1 VSADLA
7 EPPPPNAG
15 PGAGPSVGPSAGP
28 GAGPGGGLPG
38 ADLAEPPPPNAGP
51 GAGPGGGLPG
61 PAAAHAGAV
70 RPGVPSG
77 LASAARVFEH
87 RAYQYRR
94 AFRGSLFGSFVNP
107 ALFLMAMGLGLG
119 GIVNARSPGAFS
131 GVTYLQF
138 LAPGLLAG
146 SAMQQAIFESTFP
159 VMYGLVWRRIF
170 HAMYATPIG
179 PQAIAVGTLAWIA
192 FRLALVAAVFTI
204 VAALFGALKSPL
216 ALLGIPAAVIT
227 GLAFAGGMGAFMAT
241 QRTPDKFSAIFR
253 WVITPLFLFSGTF
266 FPISS
271 LPAALQPIAWLSPL
285 WHGVE
290 LTRGATLGTL
300 LDDPILTLIHVAV
313 LIGLAVGGGA
323 LFVRNVRRK
332 LAA

>member
-1 VSADLA
+1 MAA
-7 EPPPPNAG
+7 PTAR
-15 PGAGPSVGPSAGP
+15 PGA
-28 GAGPGGGLPG
+28 
-38 ADLAEPPPPNAGP
+38 
-51 GAGPGGGLPG
+51 
-61 PAAAHAGAV
+61 
-70 RPGVPSG
+70 PSG
-77 LASAARVFEH
+77 IQAAARVFEH

-94 AFRGSLFGSFVNP
+94 SFRGSLFGSFVNP
-107 ALFLMAMGLGLG
+107 ALYLMAMGLGLG
-119 GIVNARSPGAFS
+119 GIVNARSPEAFG

-146 SAMQQAIFESTFP
+146 FAMQQAIFEATFP
-159 VMYGLVWRRIF
+159 VMEGLVWRRIF

-179 PQAIAVGTLAWIA
+179 PRAVAVGTLAWIA
-192 FRLALVAAVFTI
+192 FRLTLIAVVFTI
-204 VAALFGALKSPL
+204 VSWPFGALVSPL

-227 GLAFAGGMGAFMAT
+227 GLAFAGVMGAYMAT

-253 WVITPLFLFSGTF
+253 WAIMPLFLFSGTF

-290 LTRGATLGTL
+290 LTRGASLGTL
-300 LDDPILTLIHVAV
+300 LQNPVMALAHLAALTGLTLLGA
-313 LIGLAVGGGA
+313 A
-323 LFVRNVRRK
+323 LFIRNVRRK

>member
-1 VSADLA
+1 MTAGVA
-7 EPPPPNAG
+7 EPPPRSIEAR
-15 PGAGPSVGPSAGP
+15 PGA
-28 GAGPGGGLPG
+28 
-38 ADLAEPPPPNAGP
+38 
-51 GAGPGGGLPG
+51 
-61 PAAAHAGAV
+61 
-70 RPGVPSG
+70 PSG
-77 LASAARVFEH
+77 FQAAARVFEH

-107 ALFLMAMGLGLG
+107 ALFLLAMGVGLG
-119 GIVNARSPGAFS
+119 GYVNATSPDAFG

-179 PQAIAVGTLAWIA
+179 PRAVAIGTLAWIA
-192 FRLALVAAVFTI
+192 FRLGLVALIFI
-204 VAALFGALKSPL
+204 FVAWLFGAVSSPL
-216 ALLGIPAAVIT
+216 AILGIPTAILT
-227 GLAFAGGMGAFMAT
+227 GLAFAGPMGAYMAT

-253 WVITPLFLFSGTF
+253 WVVTPLFLFSGTF
-266 FPISS
+266 FPIES
-271 LPAALQPIAWLSPL
+271 LPGAIQPIAWLSPL

-290 LTRGATLGTL
+290 LTRGLTLGTI
-300 LDDPILTLIHVAV
+300 LDDPLRATAHIAILVGLVA
-313 LIGLAVGGGA
+313 LGSA
-323 LFVRNVRRK
+323 LFIRNVHRK

>member
-1 VSADLA
+1 VSTPTRDLEA
-7 EPPPPNAG
+7 R
-15 PGAGPSVGPSAGP
+15 
-28 GAGPGGGLPG
+28 
-38 ADLAEPPPPNAGP
+38 
-51 GAGPGGGLPG
+51 
-61 PAAAHAGAV
+61 PA
-70 RPGVPSG
+70 VPSG
-77 LASAARVFEH
+77 FQAAARVFEH

-107 ALFLMAMGLGLG
+107 ALFLTAMGLGLG
-119 GIVNARSPGAFS
+119 GYVNASSPDAFG

-146 SAMQQAIFESTFP
+146 SAMQQGIFEATFP

-179 PQAIAVGTLAWIA
+179 PRAVALGTLAWIA
-192 FRLALVAAVFTI
+192 FRLALVAAIFTL
-204 VAALFGALKSPL
+204 VAWAFGAVASPL
-216 ALLGIPAAVIT
+216 AILGIPAAILT
-227 GLAFAGGMGAFMAT
+227 GLAFAGPMGAYMAT

-266 FPISS
+266 FPIES
-271 LPAALQPIAWLSPL
+271 LPGALQPIAWLSPL
-285 WHGVE
+285 FHGVE

-300 LDDPILTLIHVAV
+300 LDDPLRALAHLAILV
-313 LIGLAVGGGA
+313 GLVAVGGFV
-323 LFVRNVRRK
+323 FVRNIRAK

>member
-1 VSADLA
+1 MTAGVV
-7 EPPPPNAG
+7 EPAPPR
-15 PGAGPSVGPSAGP
+15 SI
-28 GAGPGGGLPG
+28 
-38 ADLAEPPPPNAGP
+38 DR
-51 GAGPGGGLPG
+51 PG
-61 PAAAHAGAV
+61 P
-70 RPGVPSG
+70 PSG
-77 LASAARVFEH
+77 VQAAARVFEH

-107 ALFLMAMGLGLG
+107 ALFLLAMGVGLG
-119 GIVNARSPGAFS
+119 GYVNATSPDAFG

-179 PQAIAVGTLAWIA
+179 PRAVAIGTLAWIA
-192 FRLALVAAVFTI
+192 FRLGLVALIFI
-204 VAALFGALKSPL
+204 FVAWVFGAVASPL
-216 ALLGIPAAVIT
+216 AILGIPTAILT
-227 GLAFAGGMGAFMAT
+227 GLAFAGPMGAYMAT

-253 WVITPLFLFSGTF
+253 WVVTPLFLFSGTF
-266 FPISS
+266 FPIES
-271 LPAALQPIAWLSPL
+271 LPSAIQPIAWLSPL

-290 LTRGATLGTL
+290 LTRGFTLGTI
-300 LDDPILTLIHVAV
+300 LDDPVRAIAHIAVLVGLVAV
-313 LIGLAVGGGA
+313 GSA
-323 LFVRNVRRK
+323 LFIRNIHRK

>member
-1 VSADLA
+1 VTAGTAERPPGIEALA
-7 EPPPPNAG
+7 AR
-15 PGAGPSVGPSAGP
+15 PGA
-28 GAGPGGGLPG
+28 
-38 ADLAEPPPPNAGP
+38 
-51 GAGPGGGLPG
+51 
-61 PAAAHAGAV
+61 
-70 RPGVPSG
+70 PSG
-77 LASAARVFEH
+77 FQAAARVFEH

-107 ALFLMAMGLGLG
+107 ALFLLAMGVGLG
-119 GIVNARSPGAFS
+119 GYVNATSPEAFD

-138 LAPGLLAG
+138 LAPGMLAG

-179 PQAIAVGTLAWIA
+179 PRAVAVGTLAWIA
-192 FRLALVAAVFTI
+192 FRLALVAAIFI
-204 VAALFGALKSPL
+204 LVAWILGAVASPL
-216 ALLGIPAAVIT
+216 AILGIPTAVLT
-227 GLAFAGGMGAFMAT
+227 GLAFAGPMGAYMAT

-266 FPISS
+266 FPIES
-271 LPAALQPIAWLSPL
+271 LPGALQPIAWLSPL

-290 LTRGATLGTL
+290 LTRGLTLGTI
-300 LDDPILTLIHVAV
+300 LDDPVRAIVHVIV
-313 LIGLAVGGGA
+313 LVALVGVGAA
-323 LFVRNVRRK
+323 LFIRNVREK